1 MQCCLLISIL
11 PYRLTPVSDRR
22 VIEAA
27 RLGYRKIYVSGF
39 SSVEL
44 VPDGIEVVK
53 VADVPALCRSLFK
66 GN

>member
-1 MQCCLLISIL
+1 
-11 PYRLTPVSDRR
+11 